1 MKVLVM
7 GGTRFNGLALVE
19 ELVKHGHAV
28 TLFNRGASEAVVPP
42 GVRRLYGD
50 RHDHTALRAALG
62 DETFDCVQDISAYT
76 PEDVRSVVEM
86 LDGRMGH
93 YIFASSTVTY
103 GSCRLPPMTEDFPM
117 DRGPLQSEYGMNKIL
132 CEDYLIDRHRR
143 TGLPMTI
150 VPFSMVF
157 GPNNIIP
164 DREQRMFKRLIEG
177 RPVLIQGDGT
187 TLGQVGHVTD
197 QARALRMLM
206 GNPLTFGQKYNL
218 TGRDYF
224 TDEGYVDACA
234 AAAGVK
240 PQKVFVPAPV
250 MDELHASDF
259 TCSRYLVQR
268 MAPNL
273 RPWNESALISID
285 RLRNAIGWE
294 PNYAFTASVQQT
306 WRWFVDSGLAE
317 TRSFDW
323 SPEDALL
330 ARLKG

>member
-19 ELVKHGHAV
+19 ELVKHGHSV
-28 TLFNRGASEAVVPP
+28 TIFNRGASKANVPKD
-42 GVRRLYGD
+42 VRRLYGD
-50 RHDHTALRAALG
+50 RHDQAALKSALG

-76 PEDVRSVVEM
+76 PADVQSLVDILE
-86 LDGRMGH
+86 GRMGH

-103 GSCRLPPMTEDFPM
+103 ASSGLPPLTEDHIM
-117 DRGPLQSEYGMNKIL
+117 DRSPLQSEYGMNKIL
-132 CEDYLIDRHRR
+132 CEDWLTERHRR
-143 TGLPMTI
+143 TRLPMTI

-157 GPNNIIP
+157 GPNNIIH
-164 DREQRMFKRLIEG
+164 DREQRMFKRLLEG

-187 TLGQVGHVTD
+187 TLGQVGHVED

-206 GNPLTFGQKYNL
+206 GNPATYGQKYNL

-224 TDEGYVDACA
+224 SDEGYVDACA
-234 AAAGVK
+234 AAVGVE
-240 PQKVFVPAPV
+240 PNKVLVPAPV
-250 MDELHASDF
+250 MDDLHASDF

-285 RLRNAIGWE
+285 RLRAAIDWE
-294 PNYAFTASVQQT
+294 PDYSFTASVRQT
-306 WRWFVDSGLAE
+306 WQWFMTSGMSE
-317 TRSFDW
+317 SRSFNW
-323 SPEDALL
+323 APEDALL
-330 ARLKG
+330 TRLQS